1 MTAGGIIWGRFSGRA
16 TVKKPNLPYVGD
28 DAMRRFLERHGCS
41 KPFHVVR
48 MRFWGEIVSPSL
60 KASPI
65 ATIQGL
71 WPAGLPGFENERE
84 ANDFF
89 QTMLGLWN
97 RMAKFQ
103 DGSPGVKLRKV
114 GSLDTRESLRD
125 AANLRVEELHDGFMQ
140 GFTGGSREMDVP
152 PGVGDILARVEKGI
166 ELLATVRNTFAKPP
180 GPDDAQMM
188 VALARSFPDVDHAV
202 HADLNAIAVV
212 VREWRKGQMAS
223 TAVAPGKDVMWH

>member
-1 MTAGGIIWGRFSGRA
+1 M
-16 TVKKPNLPYVGD
+16 KKPNLPYVGD
-28 DAMRRFLERHGCS
+28 AAMRRFLERHGCS

-71 WPAGLPGFENERE
+71 WPGGLPEFESERE

-103 DGSPGVKLRKV
+103 DGSPGVKLQKV
-114 GSLDTRESLRD
+114 GRLDMRESLHD
-125 AANLRVEELHDGFMQ
+125 AANLRVEELHDGFLH
-140 GFTGGSREMDVP
+140 GFMGGGDRIDVP
-152 PGVGDILARVEKGI
+152 PGVGELLGRVEKGI
-166 ELLATVRNTFAKPP
+166 ELLATTRNTFAKPP

-188 VALARSFPDVDHAV
+188 TELARVFPEVDHAM
-202 HADLNAIAVV
+202 HADLNAIAVE
-212 VREWRKGQMAS
+212 VRKWRIERVTPAKISKSRA
-223 TAVAPGKDVMWH
+223 H

>member
-1 MTAGGIIWGRFSGRA
+1 
-16 TVKKPNLPYVGD
+16 VKKPNQPYIGD
-28 DAMRRFLERHGCS
+28 AAMRRFLERHGCS

-71 WPAGLPGFENERE
+71 WPNGLPEFASERE

-103 DGSPGVKLRKV
+103 DGPPGVRLQKV
-114 GSLDTRESLRD
+114 GGLNTREALRD
-125 AANLRVEELHDGFMQ
+125 AANTRVEELLDGFFH
-140 GFTGGSREMDVP
+140 GFMGGDGHVDVP
-152 PGVGDILARVEKGI
+152 SGVGDILARVEKGI
-166 ELLATVRNTFAKPP
+166 ELLARTRNTFRRPP
-180 GPDDAQMM
+180 GPDEENM
-188 VALARSFPDVDHAV
+188 LAELGRVFPEVDRAV
-202 HADLNAIAVV
+202 HADLNAIAKTVT
-212 VREWRKGQMAS
+212 RWRRSRLSEMADQMAGDGE
-223 TAVAPGKDVMWH
+223 PH